1 MIARRVFGHGA
12 IAAERRVGFDAGLR
26 AMAPA
31 LFATGTW
38 GLVTG
43 VAMVK
48 SGLTI
53 AEALA
58 MTLLVY
64 AGSAQLA
71 AMPLIVAGVPLWVVL
86 IAATVVNL
94 RFVIFSAGLYPFFRR
109 FPLGK
114 RLFLGYITGDVHFAI
129 FLSRFAGT
137 PPAERGSTHQ
147 IWFFLGMA
155 ALNWAVWQGTSIL
168 GILLGHQVPGEWG
181 LDFAAILALIA
192 LTVPMVNSRPAVA
205 GVLASAAVAV
215 IGAGLP
221 LRLGL
226 VAAVAIGIAVA
237 MGTEVALENRSRR
250 AGKT

>member
-1 MIARRVFGHGA
+1 
-12 IAAERRVGFDAGLR
+12 
-26 AMAPA
+26 MAPA

-48 SGLTI
+48 SGLT
-53 AEALA
+53 LA
-58 MTLLVY
+58 QAIGMTLLAY

-129 FLSRFAGT
+129 FLSRFAGS
-137 PPAERGSTHQ
+137 PLPERGSTHQ
-147 IWFFLGMA
+147 VWFFLGMA

-192 LTVPMVNSRPAVA
+192 LTVPMINSRPAVA

-215 IGAGLP
+215 LGAGLP

-226 VAAVAIGIAVA
+226 VAAVVIGIAVA
-237 MGTEVALENRSRR
+237 MGSEIALERTTRR
-250 AGKT
+250 LGNPP

>member
-1 MIARRVFGHGA
+1 MT
-12 IAAERRVGFDAGLR
+12 
-26 AMAPA
+26 PA

-48 SGLTI
+48 SGLSL

-58 MTLLVY
+58 MTLTVY

-71 AMPLIVAGVPLWVVL
+71 ALPLMVAGVPLWVVWL
-86 IAATVVNL
+86 AATVVNL

-109 FPLGK
+109 LPLGK
-114 RLFLGYITGDVHFAI
+114 RLFMGYITGDVHFAL
-129 FLSRFAGT
+129 FLSRFAGS

-155 ALNWAVWQGTSIL
+155 WINWLVWQGMSIA
-168 GILLGHQVPGEWG
+168 GIFLGHQVPGEWG

-192 LTVPMVNSRPAVA
+192 LTVPMVRSRPGLI
-205 GVLASAAVAV
+205 GVLTSAAVAV
-215 IGAGLP
+215 VGAGLP
-221 LRLGL
+221 WRLGL
-226 VAAVAIGIAVA
+226 VAAVVLGIVAA
-237 MGTEVALENRSRR
+237 MGAELALERKPQGVRS
-250 AGKT
+250 